1 MFYIFRLA
9 ANATQR
15 AINIITSLLT
25 GTFFQPIDPSLATRT
40 MKTIVILGGSYG
52 GISTAHRILKQSAKT
67 GPVKV
72 ILVSPNTHFFWN
84 IASARAIIP
93 GEIPDSKIFE
103 PIAPGF
109 KQYSAS
115 QFEFIIATAESFD
128 PEAKSVVLSAGTG
141 SKSIN
146 YDILILATGSHL
158 KSPGPFKPA
167 ASTEETQEI
176 LHNFQERVKTAKS
189 IVVAGAG
196 ATGVETAGELGFKFG
211 LSKEIILIASG
222 ATILE
227 GTPASVSKTATKQL
241 QAVKVNI
248 KLSTKI
254 RGSAKTPDGREELTL
269 SDGSKMK
276 TDLYIPTMGLVPNST
291 YIPAKLLNSSGFV
304 NVDEYLRVKD
314 VEDVWAVG
322 DVSAVERPQYVN
334 TEKQSVHVAK
344 NITLLLSNKQPVIY
358 KVDPKH
364 MLAVPVGKK
373 TGTGHMGG
381 MKLPSFMIVMVKGKG
396 LFMDKM
402 GPVVSGAAF

>member
-1 MFYIFRLA
+1 
-9 ANATQR
+9 
-15 AINIITSLLT
+15 
-25 GTFFQPIDPSLATRT
+25 

-72 ILVSPNTHFFWN
+72 ILVSPNTHLFWN
-84 IASARAIIP
+84 LASARAIVP

-109 KQYSAS
+109 KQYPAS

-128 PEAKSVVLSAGTG
+128 PEAKSVVLSASTG
-141 SKSIN
+141 SKSIS

-167 ASTEETQEI
+167 ASTEETQDI
-176 LHNFQERVKTAKS
+176 LHDFQARVKTAKS

-196 ATGVETAGELGFKFG
+196 ATGVETAGELGFKYG
-211 LSKEIILIASG
+211 LSKEIVLIASG

-241 QAVKVNI
+241 QAVKVSI

-254 RGSAKTPDGREELTL
+254 RGSAKTLDGKEELTL
-269 SDGSKMK
+269 SDGSKMT

-291 YIPAKLLNSSGFV
+291 YIPANLLNASGFV
-304 NVDEYLRVKD
+304 NVDEYLKVKG
-314 VEDVWAVG
+314 VKDVWAVG

-358 KVDPKH
+358 KVDPKQ
-364 MLAVPVGKK
+364 MMAVPVGKK
-373 TGTGHMGG
+373 TGTGHMGN
-381 MKLPSFMIVMVKGKG
+381 MKLPSFMVVMVKGKG